1 MGISLVRYEDNSTIS
16 WGLLQEKVILPLEG
30 AYPDL
35 DTVLEIGRED
45 IQAAQQLEPDQGIPR
60 DRVKI
65 LAPVTAPARII
76 CQSPNFKVEDAK
88 EKDHKPFF
96 LRKDDSSLAS
106 ATDPLKRPSDCH
118 LLEGSVMLGMVI
130 GKDLFR
136 PTEITPENIHEYVG
150 GWVICTDLTAR
161 DQVMRESGEQLY
173 QSKSYRGFCPTGPF
187 VFLPDADDWKKL
199 NQLELR
205 MWVNDELK
213 EENFTRLWK
222 QQPHESLT
230 ELTKVIDLTAGDIF
244 LTGGSPM
251 SKVTPPSGMI
261 EKLGG
266 LLFSEEK
273 RMNAFFQTLAKEGNY
288 LNPGDSIRTTVTSAD
303 GTISLGEQ
311 TYSIATS

>member
-1 MGISLVRYEDNSTIS
+1 MGISLVRFEDNSSIN
-16 WGLLQEKVILPLEG
+16 WGLLQEKVILPLKG

-45 IQAAQQLEPDQGIPR
+45 IQTTRKLEPDQGIPK
-60 DRVKI
+60 DRVTL

-76 CQSPNFKVEDAK
+76 CQSPNFKEQGTK
-88 EKDHKPFF
+88 EKAFKPFF
-96 LRKDDSSLAS
+96 LRKDDASLAS
-106 ATDPLKRPSDCH
+106 ATDTLKRPASCY
-118 LLEGSVMLGMVI
+118 LLEGTVMLGMVI

-136 PTEITPENIHEYVG
+136 PTEITMENIHEYVG
-150 GWVICTDLTAR
+150 GWIICTDLTAR
-161 DQVMRESGEQLY
+161 DQVMRESGHQLY

-187 VFLPDADDWKKL
+187 VFLPDAEDWKKL

-205 MWVNDELK
+205 MWVNAELR

-222 QQPHESLT
+222 QDPAKSLT
-230 ELTKVIDLTAGDIF
+230 ELTKVIDLTAGDLF

-273 RMNAFFQTLAKEGNY
+273 RMNAFFQSLAKEGKY
-288 LNPGDSIRTTVTSAD
+288 LNPGDSVRTTITSAD
-303 GTISLGEQ
+303 GTLSLGEQ
-311 TYSIATS
+311 NYSIATS